1 MQKKVQIRTKI
12 FLIVLVAVIP
22 TVVIALCFA
31 LFYQRSYIN
40 EKATQIANLCEG
52 FTNEQRLIVRN
63 AEETLLAISQ
73 TRAVQERD
81 YGVLNS
87 YLQDLMK
94 VYPDYAVLLVADSSG
109 TVMASGVN
117 KTGYSLSDRSY
128 FRYAMQTG
136 QFTPGQYIVSRS
148 TGEDA
153 VSFTLPARTRSGEM
167 VYLICSFNLDKYSRE
182 LSLDRLPEGA
192 TLEIFDYFGIR
203 LFSNSS
209 DEHGDPGSRVSEDLF
224 MHALLAT
231 GSSTEK
237 VALSGIPYLA
247 AMGVVREN
255 GLSIHVSVRMPYDRI
270 LSESY
275 APVVRSL
282 LLMLLSCLA
291 AFGLSLWLARRLFV
305 GRIERLTAYTRALA
319 DGNLSIRSEINS
331 SRDEVTDLIESFNKM
346 ASALEERDRSNERT
360 LAEKEQLLL
369 ELQKRVSDNLQLL
382 SSMVNLQVGHASD
395 EGVRHAL
402 TTTHS
407 RVMALAL
414 VYETIYRYSDV
425 QRVQMHRY
433 CVGLCEYLASLYSDV
448 GSAVTSSVSG
458 IDVALPIEKAL
469 PLALILNELVSNS
482 LLHAF
487 PNNAQGTIRIA
498 FERERPAL
506 LKMTLCDDG
515 VGFEDDVR
523 QKGTFGYEMVEALV
537 EQLHGA
543 LTLQSGSRGSEI
555 TVRFPDE

>member
-1 MQKKVQIRTKI
+1 
-12 FLIVLVAVIP
+12 VLVAVIP
-22 TVVIALCFA
+22 IIVIALYFA
-31 LFYQRSYIN
+31 FFYQRAYIN
-40 EKATQIANLCEG
+40 EKATQITNLCEG

-73 TRAVQERD
+73 TRAVQDRD
-81 YGVLNS
+81 YGVLNA

-109 TVMASGVN
+109 TVIASGIN
-117 KTGYSLSDRSY
+117 KTGYTIADRSY

-136 QFTPGQYIVSRS
+136 RFTPGQYIVSRS
-148 TGEDA
+148 TGED
-153 VSFTLPARTRSGEM
+153 VVTFTLPARTRSGEM
-167 VYLICSFNLDKYSRE
+167 VYLICSFNLEKYSRE

-192 TLEIFDYFGIR
+192 TLEIFDYFGLR

-209 DEHGDPGSRVSEDLF
+209 DEHDDPGSRVSEALF
-224 MHALLAT
+224 MHALLSS
-231 GSSTEK
+231 GSAAEK
-237 VALSGIPYLA
+237 VSLSGIPYLA
-247 AMGVVREN
+247 SMGVVCEN
-255 GLSIHVSVRMPYDRI
+255 GLSIHISVRMPYDRI
-270 LSESY
+270 LSKSY
-275 APVVRSL
+275 TPAIRIFL
-282 LLMLLSCLA
+282 FMLLSCLA

-305 GRIERLTAYTRALA
+305 GRIERLTTYTRALA

-360 LAEKEQLLL
+360 LAEKELLLL

-382 SSMVNLQVGHASD
+382 SSLVNLQVGHASD
-395 EGVRHAL
+395 EAVRHAL

-448 GSAVTSSVSG
+448 GSMVTSSVSG

-498 FERERPAL
+498 FERESPVL
-506 LKMTLCDDG
+506 LTLTLSDDG

-523 QKGTFGYEMVEALV
+523 RKGTFGYEMVEALV
-537 EQLHGA
+537 EQLHGS
-543 LTLQSGSRGSEI
+543 LTLRSGPNGSEI
-555 TVRFPDE
+555 TVRFPDER